1 LKNVEREKMDWQ
13 SKPLVKEIEMKNSHL
28 FLKSEPYTHLANPSG
43 EEQRKIT
50 NEYQKFH
57 NA

>member
-1 LKNVEREKMDWQ
+1 MDWQ